1 MRYRFAFFDL
11 DGTIT
16 QSEFG
21 IIASARYALSKF
33 GIDEPNRDTLLK
45 FIGPPLYYSF
55 EKFYGISGSK
65 AEEAIRYYREYY
77 EADAF
82 KDAPVFEGI
91 PEVLSKLKD
100 DGIRLV
106 VVTTKP
112 KRMAERVIEYT
123 GLDKYFEHIVG
134 PSAEKTDPD
143 KAELIRS
150 ALELTEAS
158 PEEVVMIGDRHYD
171 IGGAN
176 QTQVDSIGV
185 VYGYG
190 TENELKEAG
199 ATYLAYTPK
208 DIYSIVNG

>member
-158 PEEVVMIGDRHYD
+158 PGEVVMIGDRHYD

-208 DIYSIVNG
+208 DIYSIGNG

>member
-1 MRYRFAFFDL
+1 MRYGFAFFDL
-11 DGTIT
+11 DGTLT

-33 GIDEPNRDTLLK
+33 GIDEPDRETLLK

-65 AEEAIRYYREYY
+65 AEEAIKYYREYY

-91 PEVLSKLKD
+91 PEALSKLKD
-100 DGIRLV
+100 EGVRLV
-106 VVTTKP
+106 VVTSKP
-112 KRMAERVIEYT
+112 ERMAKRVIEYT

-134 PSAEKTDPD
+134 PSAEKLDPS
-143 KAELIRS
+143 KADLIKS
-150 ALELTEAS
+150 AMELTGAS
-158 PEEVVMIGDRHYD
+158 CENIVMIGDRHYD

-176 QTQVDSIGV
+176 ETGVDSIGV

-199 ATYLAYTPK
+199 ATHLAYTPE
-208 DIYSIVNG
+208 DIYTIVAG